1 MAAVDPVEA
10 LRALGGTARWKQLVG
25 HVARRALVRAVA
37 SGQVARV
44 RGTYSLPTGE
54 RAPALAVLLRAT
66 RSHAT
71 AAEHWG
77 WSLPP
82 DRPATVRLTV
92 PFKARRTRPA
102 SDVRL
107 RYRDLPPT
115 AVVGDVTTKL
125 QTVVDCLRDESL
137 RVALSVGDSA
147 LRARDV
153 RRPELLAAVDA
164 LRGPGSAVARTR
176 ARLLDGRAANA
187 FESCAR
193 AILIEAG
200 IIGFEPQV
208 SIRHRNVYI
217 GRVDLA
223 DRARRIVV
231 ECDGFEFHGTLEAM
245 TRDCTRHT
253 WLVSAG
259 WRPLRLTWY
268 QVMFEPEWVLERVR
282 DTIAEAERAGIAV
295 QRRRKV
301 QDTAA

>member
-1 MAAVDPVEA
+1 MAAVDPVDA
-10 LRALGGTARWKQLVG
+10 LRAFGGTARWKQLVG
-25 HVARRALVRAVA
+25 HVARRALAGAVA
-37 SGQVARV
+37 SGQVVRR

-54 RAPALAVLLRAT
+54 RAAALAMLLRAT

-82 DRPATVRLTV
+82 DKPATVRLTV
-92 PFKARRTRPA
+92 PFKARRTKQPA
-102 SDVRL
+102 GVKL
-107 RYRDLPPT
+107 RYRDLSPT
-115 AVVGDVTTKL
+115 AVVGDVTSKL
-125 QTVVDCLRDESL
+125 QTLVDCLRDESL

-147 LRARDV
+147 LRARDI
-153 RRPELLAAVDA
+153 RRDELLAAVDE

-176 ARLLDGRAANA
+176 ARLLDRRAANA

-200 IIGFEPQV
+200 VTGFEPQV

-223 DRARRIVV
+223 DQARRIVV
-231 ECDGFEFHGTLEAM
+231 ECDGFEWHGTLEAM

-259 WRPLRLTWY
+259 WRPLRLTWH
-268 QVMFEPEWVLERVR
+268 QVMFEPEWVLERVQ
-282 DTIAEAERAGIAV
+282 DTIAEVERAQFAV
-295 QRRRKV
+295 QRRRKAR
-301 QDTAA
+301 TAAA

>member
-1 MAAVDPVEA
+1 MAAVDPVDA

-25 HVARRALVRAVA
+25 HVARRALARAVA

-44 RGTYSLPTGE
+44 RGTYSVATGE
-54 RAPALAVLLRAT
+54 RAAALAVLLRAT

-82 DRPATVRLTV
+82 DRPETVRLTV
-92 PFKARRTRPA
+92 PFKAQRTKQPA
-102 SDVRL
+102 NVKL
-107 RYRDLPPT
+107 RYRDLAPT

-153 RRPELLAAVDA
+153 RRDELFAAVDA
-164 LRGPGSAVARTR
+164 LRGPGSAVARMR
-176 ARLLDGRAANA
+176 ARLLDRRAANA

-223 DRARRIVV
+223 DRARRIVI

-245 TRDCTRHT
+245 TRDCARHT

-268 QVMFEPEWVLERVR
+268 QVMFEPEWVLERVQ
-282 DTIAEAERAGIAV
+282 DTIAEVERARFAV
-295 QRRRKV
+295 QPRRRARRA
-301 QDTAA
+301 TA